1 MLIIQRI
8 FISISKWELY
18 ISMKSQEM
26 RKLLLISFLVAIVY
40 QGFSQQV
47 IQMKSGEK
55 MNGQVKSLN
64 NGIVEFLYKGSV
76 KKINVTEIYSIL
88 YGEAGE
94 SIVGE
99 SKSTLQR
106 EPGEKQ
112 VTSGSYMVRY
122 KVADRIISKPPKI
135 DNLTEEKGTVV
146 VEISIDKYGHVMK
159 ATSGAPGS
167 TTNSEYLKTKA
178 MQAAQ
183 STIFNN
189 VPTAPL
195 EQKGYMVIVF

>member
-1 MLIIQRI
+1 MKRRIMICLILGLSFNI
-8 FISISKWELY
+8 Y
-18 ISMKSQEM
+18 SQE
-26 RKLLLISFLVAIVY
+26 IV
-40 QGFSQQV
+40 
-47 IQMKSGEK
+47 QMKSGEK

-64 NGIVEFLYKGSV
+64 NGIVEFLYKGTI
-76 KKINVTEIYSIL
+76 KKINISEIYSINF
-88 YGEAGE
+88 GETGE

-99 SKSTLQR
+99 SKASIQR

-112 VTSGSYMVRY
+112 VNAGSYMVRY

-135 DNLTEEKGTVV
+135 NNLTEEKGTVV
-146 VEISIDKYGHVMK
+146 VEISIDKYGHVKK
-159 ATSGAPGS
+159 AISGAPGS
-167 TTNSEYLKTKA
+167 STNSEYLKTKA
-178 MQAAQ
+178 MQAAE

>member
-26 RKLLLISFLVAIVY
+26 RKLILISFLVTSVY
-40 QGFSQQV
+40 QGFSQQ
-47 IQMKSGEK
+47 IIHMKSGEK

-64 NGIVEFLYKGSV
+64 NGVVEFLYKGSV

-159 ATSGAPGS
+159 ATPGAPGS

>member
-1 MLIIQRI
+1 M
-8 FISISKWELY
+8 ISV
-18 ISMKSQEM
+18 
-26 RKLLLISFLVAIVY
+26 LL
-40 QGFSQQV
+40 GFGFHGYSQQI

-55 MNGQVKSLN
+55 MNGQVKSMN
-64 NGIVEFLYKGSV
+64 NGVVEFLYKGTM
-76 KKINVTEIYSIL
+76 KKINVSEIYSINF
-88 YGEAGE
+88 GETGE
-94 SIVGE
+94 SIIGE
-99 SKSTLQR
+99 SKATLQR

-112 VTSGSYMVRY
+112 VTAGSYMVRY
-122 KVADRIISKPPKI
+122 KVADRIVNKPPKI
-135 DNLTEEKGTVV
+135 DNLTQEKGTVV
-146 VEISIDKYGHVMK
+146 VEITIDKYGHVMK
-159 ATSGAPGS
+159 ATPGAPGS